1 MGKRR
6 RVEELRK
13 QFAADLQMLF
23 DTYDSE
29 IRKECEQIREMEERR
44 RT

>member
-1 MGKRR
+1 M
-6 RVEELRK
+6 EELRK

-23 DTYDSE
+23 DTYESE
-29 IRKECEQIREMEERR
+29 IRRECEQMREMEERR